1 MNDNDVLRLI
11 EDGNKLSQIADLTG
25 LHKGHVVKVARE
37 HGYAVNPST
46 DRFQRTVA
54 PRPLTAVKPAP
65 QTGADAE
72 QGKAGVRPATR
83 DLIDEGKASSVA
95 RVRRAAEKAQAVIDH
110 LAAVI
115 EETREAEAAKRAAK
129 AEKSAARRKVAEL
142 EAALAAAKA
151 ALRGKPAPTTAPVGD
166 AKAIRAWAAAN
177 GVECPTR
184 GKVPAAIVEA
194 YRAAVAA

>member
-1 MNDNDVLRLI
+1 
-11 EDGNKLSQIADLTG
+11 
-25 LHKGHVVKVARE
+25 
-37 HGYAVNPST
+37 
-46 DRFQRTVA
+46 
-54 PRPLTAVKPAP
+54 VKPAP

-95 RVRRAAEKAQAVIDH
+95 RVRRAAEKAQAALDH

-115 EETREAEAAKRAAK
+115 DETREAEAAKRAAE
-129 AEKSAARRKVAEL
+129 AEKAAARRKVAEL
-142 EAALAAAKA
+142 EAQLAAAKA
-151 ALRGKPAPTTAPVGD
+151 ALRGKPAPTAAPTGD

-184 GKVPAAIVEA
+184 GKVPAAVVEA